1 MTGPRFPFAP
11 TVATGVAL
19 AALTAV
25 ATTRDWLAVHVGAG
39 LVTQDVLNGLREAS
53 PLGSALSLVVLAAW
67 GSILVTRTRARR
79 VTALLAASAASALCL
94 VIVVWL
100 AEAADSARAT
110 LRLGGVAEPD
120 VGFAAWVWLAL
131 LGAVGSVALSGAAYL
146 SAPGWPEMGNRYDA
160 PSARPVTPAETDLD
174 APMEV
179 WRAIDE
185 GRDPTVGPSA

>member
-1 MTGPRFPFAP
+1 VTGPRFPFAP

-19 AALTAV
+19 AALTSV

-39 LVTQDVLNGLREAS
+39 LVSQDVLNGLREAS

-67 GSILVTRTRARR
+67 GSILVTRRKARQ
-79 VTALLAASAASALCL
+79 VTALLAATAALALCV
-94 VIVVWL
+94 VIVVW
-100 AEAADSARAT
+100 AADAAESARAA

-131 LGAVGSVALSGAAYL
+131 VGGIGSVALSAAAFL
-146 SAPGWPEMGNRYDA
+146 SAPGWPEMGSRYDA
-160 PSARPVTPAETDLD
+160 PAARRSGPEETDLD

-179 WRAIDE
+179 WKAIDE
-185 GRDPTVGPSA
+185 GRDPTLGPSA